1 MRSAIN
7 TLIFV
12 VITFVGAIMAILSR
26 LFDRSGNTVL
36 WLARIWSRL
45 ILSLSGVKLTVRTEA
60 PLDPARPYV
69 FMPNHLSTADIW
81 SLFVAVPFPV
91 RMIAK
96 KQLGQIPLFGWA
108 MWAGRFIFIDRESP
122 VSARR
127 SIDEAARRIEAGH
140 SVLIF
145 PEGTRSRSGALGPFK
160 KGGFHLAIAAHAEI
174 VPVGI
179 RGSREVMPRG
189 SARIYPG
196 EIVVQ
201 LGAPMSTVG
210 LTDGDRGPLLE
221 RVHAEVVRLTGAD
234 AAGVSK
240 SPGAASAP
248 AAAR

>member
-1 MRSAIN
+1 MRAAIN

-12 VITFVGAIMAILSR
+12 VITFVGAVLAIASR
-26 LFDRSGNTVL
+26 LFDRSGDTVL

-45 ILSLSGVKLTVRTEA
+45 ILNLSGVKLTVRTHE
-60 PLDPARPYV
+60 PLDPSRPYV

-81 SLFVAVPFPV
+81 SLFIAVPFPV

-108 MWAGRFIFIDRESP
+108 MWAGRFIFIDRQSP

-127 SIDEAARRIEAGH
+127 SIDEAARRIHLGH

-145 PEGTRSRSGALGPFK
+145 PEGTRSRDGAVGPFK
-160 KGGFHLAIAAHAEI
+160 KGGFHLAIASGAEI

-189 SARIYPG
+189 SARIHAG
-196 EIVVQ
+196 AITVE
-201 LGAPMSTVG
+201 LGAPISTAG
-210 LTDGDRGPLLE
+210 MTEDDRGPLLE
-221 RVHAEVVRLTGAD
+221 RVRGEVLALTGATD
-234 AAGVSK
+234 R
-240 SPGAASAP
+240 GAAVAGQ
-248 AAAR
+248 